1 MPGVHH
7 KYGED
12 HSTTNPD
19 NRVSGLQYKH
29 NLHGTQSTKGET
41 KEDPGKIPETS
52 RGRADFSPSP
62 LQTDWQN
69 ERSQLGHPISA
80 FVLQTPS
87 DGHDRGLKEVRPE
100 LRYTAIP
107 ITGQQGRAVLV
118 GHANGLLQQED
129 HFDDRTRP
137 GNRVGC
143 LEPRLGSDLSRDQ
156 HGGSLDNTREVVA
169 HKLSG
174 TASIHPSLENILEG
188 QTEVISPTQIGQY
201 FCSSLHKQSGRDG
214 VQELSCPDL
223 RPLDVVSGAEY
234 THPGPTPARSTE
246 LYSRHIRIKVNK
258 RSIRLETRSTDL
270 SEN

>member
-1 MPGVHH
+1 MDMTEALRRSDQNYDTLLYLSQDSREELSWWDRQMVCCNRKTILTTEPDLVIESDASNQGWGV
-7 KYGED
+7 
-12 HSTTNPD
+12 TC
-19 NRVSGLQYKH
+19 
-29 NLHGTQSTKGET
+29 
-41 KEDPGKIPETS
+41 
-52 RGRADFSPSP
+52 
-62 LQTDWQN
+62 
-69 ERSQLGHPISA
+69 
-80 FVLQTPS
+80 
-87 DGHDRGLKEVRPE
+87 
-100 LRYTAIP
+100 
-107 ITGQQGRAVLV
+107 QGI
-118 GHANGLLQQED
+118 N
-129 HFDDRTRP
+129 T
-137 GNRVGC
+137 
-143 LEPRLGSDLSRDQ
+143 
-156 HGGSLDNTREVVA
+156 GGSLDNTREVVA

-270 SEN
+270 SENRQMLRTTGSVLIHIEVDKPVPTLLQLVTRSICRSHRCFSEGLVNSEAEL